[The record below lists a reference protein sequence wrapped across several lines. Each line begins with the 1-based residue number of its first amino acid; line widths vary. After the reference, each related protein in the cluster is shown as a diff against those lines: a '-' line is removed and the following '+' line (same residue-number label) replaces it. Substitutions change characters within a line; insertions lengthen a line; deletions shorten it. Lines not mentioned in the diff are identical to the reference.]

1 MSVNNNDTF
10 TTKDLD
16 LSTFLELSKVPLVE
30 IIPLT
35 PYLSRFVFKRPPEAV
50 LESWDGRKAMVNARD
65 YCDARERL
73 LVKARERQATLPR
86 GNNR

>member
-35 PYLSRFVFKRPPEAV
+35 PYLSRFMFKRPPESV
-50 LESWDGRKAMVNARD
+50 LESWDSRKAIGSFRD
-65 YCDARERL
+65 FCDARERL
-73 LVKARERQATLPR
+73 LVKARERQSTLPR